1 MDVMGSL
8 INNQNMNFESSH
20 SRLDSKLWRTFDLAF
35 RLIYVIRKKIMA
47 KGFTPNDVANIP
59 IQLSNQ
65 SEHKRFNIFNISQQ
79 RVHYSS
85 LGTLS
90 S

>member
-1 MDVMGSL
+1 
-8 INNQNMNFESSH
+8 
-20 SRLDSKLWRTFDLAF
+20 
-35 RLIYVIRKKIMA
+35 MA